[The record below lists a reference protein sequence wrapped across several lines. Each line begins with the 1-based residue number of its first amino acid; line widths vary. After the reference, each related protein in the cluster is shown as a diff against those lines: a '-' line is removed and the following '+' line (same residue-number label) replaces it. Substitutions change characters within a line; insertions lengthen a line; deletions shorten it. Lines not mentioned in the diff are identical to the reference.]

1 MENMEIKTQ
10 ELKIEVVRMTRNGK
24 NGIGVVL
31 PIGGN
36 IQRLI
41 DKDAKAGVR
50 LVELYVAMLEAAA
63 RDVLEEGT
71 K

>member
-1 MENMEIKTQ
+1 MEIKTQ